1 MSHVTPVD
9 ALPVI
14 NQISRAT
21 PTKSEDAFFFRASP
35 DTDGSSSIALEVHCI
50 RVITQNDAIG
60 DARYDE
66 FATYSNSTSD
76 ESVYNHEAEM
86 VIERIEAGAEFE
98 PLMVW
103 SGPHTEESEGMHVWT
118 NSDGFDFF

>member
-1 MSHVTPVD
+1 MNDPV
-9 ALPVI
+9 
-14 NQISRAT
+14 
-21 PTKSEDAFFFRASP
+21 
-35 DTDGSSSIALEVHCI
+35 
-50 RVITQNDAIG
+50 G

-66 FATYSNSTSD
+66 FAAYSNSTSD
-76 ESVYNHEAEM
+76 ESVHNDEAEM

-98 PLMVW
+98 PLTVW